1 VTRFRALL
9 TVVVLLAGLLLAVA
23 CGGDDDDTNGGG
35 AGAPTAGAT
44 TDGGDAGDDGTDGD
58 GAPSGDT
65 ADLLDVAQEFTDA
78 SFRGEYKLT
87 APPGN
92 DLADGTLV
100 IYKSGAD
107 RLRFDLTA
115 EQEGETVEV
124 ILLETPQAS
133 VFCLK
138 NAGEFGLLLGVPE
151 GEGVCF
157 NDDPTAGE
165 GAGDFSDIIEEIES
179 GDWEVVD
186 RSEREI
192 AGEDADC
199 YQTRSPDGQES
210 NVCFSDDAYL
220 LATTEPDGSGLEATS
235 VSGDVDDSDFDTP
248 YEVRELPDIGG
259 GQ

>member
-1 VTRFRALL
+1 MAA
-9 TVVVLLAGLLLAVA
+9 LLAGLVPLAA
-23 CGGDDDDTNGGG
+23 CGGDDNDTNGGG
-35 AGAPTAGAT
+35 AGSPAPGAT
-44 TDGGDAGDDGTDGD
+44 TDGGDIDNNGNGD

-65 ADLLDVAQEFTDA
+65 QDLLDIAQEFTDA
-78 SFRGEYKLT
+78 SFRGEYELT
-87 APPGN
+87 GPPGN

-107 RLRFDLTA
+107 KLRFDLTA
-115 EQEGETVEV
+115 EQEGQTIEV
-124 ILLETPQAS
+124 ILLETADAS

-138 NAGEFGLLLGVPE
+138 NAGEFGLLLGIPE

-157 NDDPTAGE
+157 NSDPTGGE
-165 GAGDFSDIIEEIES
+165 GAGDFSDIIEEIEA
-179 GDWEVVD
+179 GDWEVID

-220 LATTEPDGSGLEATS
+220 LATTEPDGAGLEATG
-235 VSGDVDDSDFDTP
+235 VSGDVNDSDFDTP